1 MTGVFNHHLAT
12 HSLDA
17 YALEA
22 AGGRENANFHQL
34 TQSLLQHPWFQRVW
48 VIQEATLSQH
58 ATLVHCG
65 KETIGWDELVFVN
78 EFLELSLPTYI
89 RGQTRMPLVW
99 KTLSGAGAQRRL
111 ARIPAAPDAA
121 ESAVADGGDGD
132 GKGERQELL
141 PILEVFVAA
150 LDMKATD
157 PRDKL
162 FALLAFGRETCV
174 AIPAALRPD
183 YTKSLPDVM
192 ADFTRWCIQQYR
204 SLDVLSFVHCHP
216 ARAWQ
221 RTLSDQ
227 SARTELRVP
236 RPTWAIG
243 TEGFSNWSHM
253 TLLKQFPQFR
263 ASADT
268 VPDENLLRRDSGTL
282 VLRLLGY
289 ALGSVVA
296 LGHPPASMVSP
307 DNGASSSS
315 SSSPPSQ
322 PDPSL
327 RPVFHGMFDPA
338 SCIGLWA
345 YPGGSHK
352 NRAANPDYQ
361 NTMFFDHARAHASYV
376 PAADPAPDA
385 IFPAGTPDA
394 APGRDG
400 RFHQGSALPACIDR
414 CFFLASDGSYGL
426 CPWTVR
432 EGDVIAVLHGGRIP
446 HILRP
451 VPPPPA
457 DCEHEDGR
465 LGYQLIGE
473 CFIDR
478 ADVMNGEFIRKGKIG
493 TSDSKPVVFV
503 LV

>member
-22 AGGRENANFHQL
+22 AGGKEIANFHHL
-34 TQSLLQHPWFQRVW
+34 TQSLLKHPWFQRVW

-183 YTKSLPDVM
+183 YTKSL
-192 ADFTRWCIQQYR
+192 R
-204 SLDVLSFVHCHP
+204 
-216 ARAWQ
+216 
-221 RTLSDQ
+221 
-227 SARTELRVP
+227 
-236 RPTWAIG
+236 
-243 TEGFSNWSHM
+243 
-253 TLLKQFPQFR
+253 
-263 ASADT
+263 
-268 VPDENLLRRDSGTL
+268 
-282 VLRLLGY
+282 
-289 ALGSVVA
+289 
-296 LGHPPASMVSP
+296 
-307 DNGASSSS
+307 
-315 SSSPPSQ
+315 
-322 PDPSL
+322 
-327 RPVFHGMFDPA
+327 
-338 SCIGLWA
+338 
-345 YPGGSHK
+345 
-352 NRAANPDYQ
+352 
-361 NTMFFDHARAHASYV
+361 
-376 PAADPAPDA
+376 
-385 IFPAGTPDA
+385 
-394 APGRDG
+394 
-400 RFHQGSALPACIDR
+400 
-414 CFFLASDGSYGL
+414 
-426 CPWTVR
+426 
-432 EGDVIAVLHGGRIP
+432 
-446 HILRP
+446 
-451 VPPPPA
+451 
-457 DCEHEDGR
+457 
-465 LGYQLIGE
+465 
-473 CFIDR
+473 
-478 ADVMNGEFIRKGKIG
+478 
-493 TSDSKPVVFV
+493 
-503 LV
+503 